1 MATFIASII
10 SLLAVWIAYL
20 TLLRSSQPQILI
32 YYRPNRNIPSFID
45 LVIEN
50 IGGGSAFNVTLSEPL
65 PIHAF
70 GLDETTAREPSFTP
84 QKGFPSISAKQQY
97 IFDGG
102 QYAGLKS
109 QLGDGI
115 NIKVTYHYRNPIGFI
130 IKSNDSFFISIEH
143 LRHMPTRTSAEQA
156 NDEALKGPN
165 KTTVQKI
172 CIELEDISESLR
184 KISDSK

>member
-109 QLGDGI
+109 QLGDG
-115 NIKVTYHYRNPIGFI
+115 V
-130 IKSNDSFFISIEH
+130 
-143 LRHMPTRTSAEQA
+143 
-156 NDEALKGPN
+156 
-165 KTTVQKI
+165 VV
-172 CIELEDISESLR
+172 
-184 KISDSK
+184 